1 MRRESLVMR
10 LTATHSPTPPLLYYC
25 PSYSGYS
32 IPLSPTAASATL
44 SPSSRHSSLSRQMQ
58 GTTVAAP
65 SPPSRGRCRPRQTTE
80 TSRSTSLRLDASADG
95 RFCAAT
101 RRRIH
106 RRLVESAPA
115 PLGCAEE
122 EVDFVTTHSRSRP
135 KPKRSPI
142 RFRRR
147 TSRPI
152 GLLPSPTN
160 DGAIRSRRIPYDSA
174 WWALNLPFLRY
185 YLHEPRQIISYF
197 TIDLQHHSYFAWIR
211 RLAAEI
217 QPY

>member
-1 MRRESLVMR
+1 
-10 LTATHSPTPPLLYYC
+10 
-25 PSYSGYS
+25 
-32 IPLSPTAASATL
+32 
-44 SPSSRHSSLSRQMQ
+44 MQ

-80 TSRSTSLRLDASADG
+80 TSRSTSLRLDPSADG
-95 RFCAAT
+95 RFCVAT
-101 RRRIH
+101 RRRIS
-106 RRLVESAPA
+106 RRPVESAPA

-122 EVDFVTTHSRSRP
+122 EVEFVTTQSRSRP
-135 KPKRSPI
+135 KTKRSPI

-152 GLLPSPTN
+152 GLVPSPII
-160 DGAIRSRRIPYDSA
+160 DDAIRSTRRRYDSA
-174 WWALNLPFLRY
+174 CWALDLPFLRY
-185 YLHEPRQIISYF
+185 YLHQPREIISYL
-197 TIDLQHHSYFAWIR
+197 TIHLQHHSYFAWIR